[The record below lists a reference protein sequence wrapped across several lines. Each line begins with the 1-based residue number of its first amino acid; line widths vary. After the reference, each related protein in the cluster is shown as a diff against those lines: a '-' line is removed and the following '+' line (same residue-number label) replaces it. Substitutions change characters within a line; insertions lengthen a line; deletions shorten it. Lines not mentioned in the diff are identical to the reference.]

1 MATRNEWLALAERCE
16 KATASDW
23 DIDEAIM
30 RALGLLVFVTREGRL
45 VYDAET
51 DAIEKVP
58 ELTEST
64 DAITALIGREFPQFE
79 LSISVGAE
87 NCSVRLYA
95 PGLGVGFGVCF
106 SHAATEALARTAAFC
121 RAMAARAEA

>member
-1 MATRNEWLALAERCE
+1 MATKNEWLALAERCE

-51 DAIEKVP
+51 DAIEKLP
-58 ELTEST
+58 ELTKSM
-64 DAITALIGREFPQFE
+64 DAFDAMMKRDQPTWGWCITS
-79 LSISVGAE
+79 LSAAYVHYSADLPIQAIKE
-87 NCSVRLYA
+87 
-95 PGLGVGFGVCF
+95 GLP
-106 SHAATEALARTAAFC
+106 ALALCVAFC
-121 RAMAARAEA
+121 RAKAARAKE